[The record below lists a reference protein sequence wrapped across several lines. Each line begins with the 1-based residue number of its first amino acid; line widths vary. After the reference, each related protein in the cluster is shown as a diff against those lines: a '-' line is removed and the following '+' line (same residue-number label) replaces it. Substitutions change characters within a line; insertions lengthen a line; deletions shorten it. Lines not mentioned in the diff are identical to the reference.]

1 MIGAPKYPSSLPARP
16 DRALS
21 GTIHIGYLTD
31 RPDGFEYRQA
41 MTKARTRR
49 EDRPAII
56 LDAAERLIRRS
67 GTRTLTIDAVAA
79 EAALSKGG
87 VLHHYGSKD
96 ALIQALAERKLG
108 LIRDS
113 IAAHEAEQGPDPA
126 ALPLALIAHAR
137 QIYADEEG
145 FPRALLL
152 ASAENPEAF
161 AGFNAFLKERLAQM
175 EDVACCPGA
184 GAVLTFA
191 ALGLLLTR
199 TLGFHTIEG
208 ADLARLFDAMER
220 IARELP
226 KGDSQKGGAGTA

>member
-1 MIGAPKYPSSLPARP
+1 
-16 DRALS
+16 
-21 GTIHIGYLTD
+21 
-31 RPDGFEYRQA
+31 

-113 IAAHEAEQGPDPA
+113 IAAHEAEQGPGPA

-161 AGFNAFLKERLAQM
+161 AGFNAFLKERLTQM

-184 GAVLTFA
+184 GAMLTFA
-191 ALGLLLTR
+191 TLGLLLTR
-199 TLGFHTIEG
+199 TLGFHCLEG
-208 ADLARLFDAMER
+208 AELEKLFDAMEH
-220 IARELP
+220 AAKGLP
-226 KGDSQKGGAGTA
+226 NSGSPTP

>member
-1 MIGAPKYPSSLPARP
+1 
-16 DRALS
+16 
-21 GTIHIGYLTD
+21 
-31 RPDGFEYRQA
+31 

-79 EAALSKGG
+79 EASLSKGG

-96 ALIQALAERKLG
+96 ALIQALAERKLSV
-108 LIRDS
+108 IRDS

-220 IARELP
+220 IARDLP
-226 KGDSQKGGAGTA
+226 KGGTDTGPR

>member
-1 MIGAPKYPSSLPARP
+1 
-16 DRALS
+16 
-21 GTIHIGYLTD
+21 
-31 RPDGFEYRQA
+31 

-67 GTRTLTIDAVAA
+67 GTRTLTIDAVAV

-96 ALIQALAERKLG
+96 ALIQALAERKLAT
-108 LIRDS
+108 IRDS
-113 IAAHEAEQGPDPA
+113 IAAHEAEQGPGPA

-161 AGFNAFLKERLAQM
+161 AGFNAFLKDRLAQM

-220 IARELP
+220 VARELP
-226 KGDSQKGGAGTA
+226 KGGAGTA